1 MSSKPLQVNKIRKN
15 LQSHPCQNYDNKKA
29 LECEKMAQNFVLSIF
44 HSVNNEI
51 NNDNNEKEIVSKFI
65 SSLFEE
71 VQNEFMIT
79 KFVDSVLLNAKTEIQ
94 KIKDQ
99 FNIVQPKLALQ
110 NKNNEVNCATENNS
124 PSKCKRVVFSNEV
137 NSSNSN
143 LNTLCEEN
151 KYLLE
156 SDKVSQLDRE
166 ILRRVMLRTSDS
178 TELSGFL
185 YNLCYALEAYWGRQA
200 IILIDEYDVPIS
212 YAEQNGYYKQMIC
225 FMRDVLGTA
234 LKTNNSLEFAVLT
247 GCLRIAKESIFTGVN
262 NFACYSVSNAKYAD
276 KFGFTE
282 DEVDYLLGISGFS
295 TKKSEFKEWYDGY
308 RFGNNVGVYCPWD
321 ILVHIDNLKSDP
333 NLPPQTY
340 WNNTSGNVIV
350 RTLVESSDGTS
361 RQKIERLVSGESIE
375 ENIVEDLTYDIVYK
389 NEKTSG
395 QCFISQDT

>member
-1 MSSKPLQVNKIRKN
+1 MASLDILVGCESFKKLRECNCCYVDKTSFLVEMLSSPAPSVSLITRPRRFGKTLMLSMLHEFFDIKKN
-15 LQSHPCQNYDNKKA
+15 SYD
-29 LECEKMAQNFVLSIF
+29 LFEGLSITKHDDICKNWMNKVPTILF
-44 HSVNNEI
+44 
-51 NNDNNEKEIVSKFI
+51 
-65 SSLFEE
+65 SLKRIEGSNFKAA
-71 VQNEFMIT
+71 VRAFR
-79 KFVDSVLLNAKTEIQ
+79 D
-94 KIKDQ
+94 
-99 FNIVQPKLALQ
+99 LA
-110 NKNNEVNCATENNS
+110 A
-124 PSKCKRVVFSNEV
+124 R
-137 NSSNSN
+137 
-143 LNTLCEEN
+143 LCEEN

-185 YNLCYALEAYWGRQA
+185 YNLCYALEVYWGRQA

-225 FMRDVLGTA
+225 LMRDVLGTA

-262 NFACYSVSNAKYAD
+262 NCACYSVSNAKYAD